1 MMSKRDKQIDQQE
14 YQHVFGEN
22 THTRIAQSGM
32 HDARDW
38 LMQCQV
44 CEVLTQF
51 QIHHLGEII
60 ASKPYSVI
68 RHEQDAAFFLS
79 TLSGSGKVLVNGEW
93 ITCGENQAVVLPPN
107 RLNALRA
114 FNDEPWKFHYVRY
127 HQAEGQTPFI
137 RCKEPVI
144 SNFSTKSFSHM
155 MNGFLTE
162 AHSENRTKYLWQW
175 LQLIQLSITDFC
187 EPWLVDDRLW
197 QLWDEVANSL
207 NHSWTLDEM
216 AQKACL
222 SSEHLRRL
230 STQTYGRSPMKHLS
244 WIRMQRAAELLICTD
259 DKVEVIGIEC
269 GYTNVNTF
277 TSAFKKSF
285 SLTPSDYRGTSKS

>member
-1 MMSKRDKQIDQQE
+1 MYDE
-14 YQHVFGEN
+14 
-22 THTRIAQSGM
+22 
-32 HDARDW
+32 RDW
-38 LMQCQV
+38 LMQSQV
-44 CEVLTQF
+44 CDILTQF

-114 FNDEPWKFHYVRY
+114 YTDEPWKFHYVRY
-127 HQAEGQTPFI
+127 HQEKGQTPFI

-144 SNFSTKSFSHM
+144 SSFATDSFSHM
-155 MNGFLTE
+155 LNGFLTE
-162 AHSENRTKYLWQW
+162 AHSENRAKYIWQW

-197 QLWDEVANSL
+197 KLWDEVGQNLTDAWS
-207 NHSWTLDEM
+207 LDEM
-216 AQKACL
+216 AKKAYL
-222 SSEHLRRL
+222 SGEHLRRL
-230 STQTYGRSPMKHLS
+230 TTQTYGRSPMKQLS
-244 WIRMQRAAELLICTD
+244 WLRMQHAAELLISTD
-259 DKVEVIGIEC
+259 DKVEVIGMEC
-269 GYTNVNTF
+269 GYNNVNTF
-277 TSAFKKSF
+277 TNTFKKF
-285 SLTPSDYRGTSKS
+285 FMHTPSDYRGNLS

>member
-1 MMSKRDKQIDQQE
+1 MDNDIETQG
-14 YQHVFGEN
+14 YQHVFGNE
-22 THTRIAQSGM
+22 TSTRLAHSGI
-32 HDARDW
+32 HDDRDW
-38 LMQCQV
+38 LMQSQV
-44 CEVLTQF
+44 CDILTQF

-114 FNDEPWKFHYVRY
+114 FTDKPWRFHYVRY
-127 HQAEGQTPFI
+127 HQEAGQSPFI

-144 SNFSTKSFSHM
+144 SNFPTSSFSHM
-155 MNGFLTE
+155 MNGFLSE
-162 AHSENRTKYLWQW
+162 IHSENRAKYIWQW

-197 QLWDEVANSL
+197 KLWDEVGQNLTDAWS
-207 NHSWTLDEM
+207 LDEM
-216 AQKACL
+216 AKKAYL
-222 SSEHLRRL
+222 SGEHLRRL
-230 STQTYGRSPMKHLS
+230 TTQTYGRSPMKQLS
-244 WIRMQRAAELLICTD
+244 WLRMQRAAELLISTD
-259 DKVEVIGIEC
+259 DKVEVIGMEC
-269 GYTNVNTF
+269 GYNNVNTF
-277 TSAFKKSF
+277 TSTFKKF
-285 SLTPSDYRGTSKS
+285 FKHTPSDYRGNLS